1 MRVDEEVRDKDDKVD
16 DKVGEGRQN
25 GRTGNQKDQQYSTEN

>member
-1 MRVDEEVRDKDDKVD
+1 MRVDEEVRDKD